1 MFTKTDMQQCLGGHH
16 LLCFRV
22 FQHNINIFSPSLS
35 YIPHSFINTFYPLSI
50 SLCRKYVIQI
60 WRAVPVISPGWV
72 REVGSDE
79 CESEIYPPE
88 TRINSDNDWNF
99 LETLIMCQRSSS
111 APDHLQIVNNQW
123 GSPVTRYWFASFGG
137 KRRIKLLAYKVVIRN
152 HIIKC

>member
-1 MFTKTDMQQCLGGHH
+1 M
-16 LLCFRV
+16 
-22 FQHNINIFSPSLS
+22 
-35 YIPHSFINTFYPLSI
+35 
-50 SLCRKYVIQI
+50 
-60 WRAVPVISPGWV
+60 

-111 APDHLQIVNNQW
+111 APDDLQIVNNQS
-123 GSPVTRYWFASFGG
+123 GSPVTRYWFASFEGG
-137 KRRIKLLAYKVVIRN
+137 IKLLACKAVKRN